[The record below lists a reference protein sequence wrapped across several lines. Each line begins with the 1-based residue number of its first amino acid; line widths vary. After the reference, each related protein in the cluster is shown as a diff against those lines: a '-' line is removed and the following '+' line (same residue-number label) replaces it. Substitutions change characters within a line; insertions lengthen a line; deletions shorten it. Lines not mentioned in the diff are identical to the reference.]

1 MDTATLVKFIEHNTL
16 MVAVAA
22 ISGGM
27 LLWPMLRK
35 STGGPYVS
43 AQEATLL
50 INREDALVVDVRDP
64 GEFGAGHVLGARNV
78 PLKDLE
84 TAGELAKRKE
94 RPIIVCCA
102 TGQRSSQAIATLRKL
117 GYARVF
123 NLSGGLGGW
132 QQAGLPTEKS

>member
-1 MDTATLVKFIEHNTL
+1 MDTATLVRFIEHNTL

-27 LLWPMLRK
+27 LIWPLLRQR
-35 STGGPYVS
+35 TGGPWVS

-64 GEFGAGHVLGARNV
+64 GEYGAGHVIGAKNV
-78 PLKDLE
+78 PLAQIE
-84 TAGELAKRKE
+84 SSGELAKRKDK
-94 RPIIVCCA
+94 PIILCCA
-102 TGQRSSQAIATLRKL
+102 TGQRSSQALASLRKR

-123 NLSGGLGGW
+123 NLTGGLAGW

>member
-1 MDTATLVKFIEHNTL
+1 MDTATLVRFVEHNAL

-27 LLWPMLRK
+27 LVWPLLRK
-35 STGGPYVS
+35 GAGGPWVS

-84 TAGELAKRKE
+84 SGGELAKRKD
-94 RPIIVCCA
+94 RPIVVCCA
-102 TGQRSSQAIATLRKL
+102 TGQRASQAVATLRKL

-123 NLSGGLGGW
+123 NLSGGVGGW